1 MANGPTQ
8 AGGGVRPG
16 TTNFVTADKGKDRNL
31 GSGGALPGPTWTQ
44 SGPIATGTYNPDW
57 NKPTPTDTPAVAP
70 QKTAEDL
77 YWEQRGAYEAAQQK
91 AQEDAVIATVQGMF
105 ASYGLT
111 SLYDKVVEYA
121 RKGYNG
127 DAIAVM
133 LRSTPEYK
141 ARFPAMEALAK
152 KGRAISEAD
161 YVGYERTAAQL
172 EQRYGITPGMIS
184 QNVTKL
190 LTEEVSAAELN
201 DRVVLASAD
210 SLNAPEDLKATLR
223 DYWNID
229 PQTALASYYLDPDVA
244 MPLLEKQSATARIG
258 VWMNRQG
265 VQGLG
270 RDMASELQAH
280 GVTEAQ
286 AEQGFGAVKAAE
298 GLSAG
303 KGETIDTAGLARGT
317 FGNTEQQ
324 ARAQR
329 VGQSRAG
336 RFAGGGGFADSSK
349 GVGGLGSSSG

>member
-1 MANGPTQ
+1 MAI
-8 AGGGVRPG
+8 
-16 TTNFVTADKGKDRNL
+16 
-31 GSGGALPGPTWTQ
+31 LPGFGIVVPDAKPAKWTQ

-57 NKPTPTDTPAVAP
+57 NKAATPAAEAAP
-70 QKTAEDL
+70 AGPTAEDL
-77 YWEQRGAYEAAQQK
+77 YWAQRQEYEAQQRK

-105 ASYGLT
+105 TQYGLT

-141 ARFPAMEALAK
+141 ARFPAMDALAK
-152 KGRAISEAD
+152 KGRAISESAYID
-161 YVGYERTAAQL
+161 YERTAAQI
-172 EQRYGITPGMIS
+172 EQRYGIAQGMVTG
-184 QNVTKL
+184 NVTKL

-210 SLNAPEDLKATLR
+210 SLNAPDDLKNTLR

-229 PQTALASYYLDPDVA
+229 PQTALSSYYLDPDVA

-258 VWMNRQG
+258 VWINRQG

-270 RDMASELQAH
+270 RDMATELQAQ

-286 AEQGFGAVKAAE
+286 AEQGFGAVKAQE
-298 GLSAG
+298 GFTAG

-317 FGNTEQQ
+317 FGNVDQA
-324 ARAQR
+324 ARAER
-329 VGQSRAG
+329 IGQTRANK
-336 RFAGGGGFADSSK
+336 FAGGGGFADSAK
-349 GVGGLGSSSG
+349 GVGGLGSSG